1 MASGIWSTPPSNC
14 ESWYP
19 PLMFISAS
27 TPPAELTS
35 RSHPSS
41 ESSDSSEVR
50 QARTVASMRSR
61 ATLVGTRPG
70 DSHARTDCASHWAA
84 RGASHGAAG
93 ETFFAMELIRAI
105 AWPALTSAIG
115 LILGMSPR
123 YRRTFPPVASTL
135 SPSTKV
141 LNVLT
146 PVSFASACRRSW
158 FGPMKQPPMSTG
170 TPPSVVW
177 VQTRPPTRSRASSTT
192 TDCPAWDRRR
202 AAVNPARPA
211 PTTQTSASKVLS
223 GMSPP
228 PYAEEANMRA
238 ARM

>member
-1 MASGIWSTPPSNC
+1 M
-14 ESWYP
+14 
-19 PLMFISAS
+19 
-27 TPPAELTS
+27 
-35 RSHPSS
+35 
-41 ESSDSSEVR
+41 R

-93 ETFFAMELIRAI
+93 ETFFAMELIRAM

-135 SPSTKV
+135 SPSTNV

-170 TPPSVVW
+170 TPPSGALGPDPPADPVPRFEHHDRLPGLGQASGRRQPGEARPDHADVRFQGPVW
-177 VQTRPPTRSRASSTT
+177 HVATSQRSRKLT
-192 TDCPAWDRRR
+192 CVLPAC
-202 AAVNPARPA
+202 
-211 PTTQTSASKVLS
+211 K
-223 GMSPP
+223 
-228 PYAEEANMRA
+228 
-238 ARM
+238 